1 MSYYAKTRNYVE
13 IQGRLHEDSLKS
25 RLGGDVQN
33 INDLAEDN
41 FRTYDLISS
50 EGVWSVKSHMGGGGQ
65 LTESAKQAYQANF
78 EHMLGWNR
86 SVDAVEMDAKAL
98 RERLPEG
105 TAMPNALR
113 DGSLQDAADFLKNNS
128 KLGIPEDHVE
138 MVRKNLI
145 DHAREFPETYGL
157 PEQPGEEDFLKL
169 SNRIQGTGLNAAD
182 TPALVREQLQKQEVN
197 LQAKSEMRKE
207 PQKEPQEERDQD
219 EEYLYKYGY

>member
-1 MSYYAKTRNYVE
+1 MSYYERTRNYVE

-33 INDLAEDN
+33 INDLVEDN

-50 EGVWSVKSHMGGGGQ
+50 EGVWSVKSHMGREGQ

-86 SVDAVEMDAKAL
+86 PVDAVEMDVKAL

-105 TAMPNALR
+105 TAMPKVLR
-113 DGSLQDAADFLKNNS
+113 KGSLQDAADFLKNNS

-157 PEQPGEEDFLKL
+157 PEQPGEEDLQKL
-169 SNRIQGTGLNAAD
+169 SNRIQGTGLNATD
-182 TPALVREQLQKQEVN
+182 TPALIREQLQQQESS
-197 LQAKSEMRKE
+197 LQTNKEMGKD
-207 PQKEPQEERDQD
+207 QQEEEDQE
-219 EEYLYKYGY
+219 EEYPYQYGY

>member
-1 MSYYAKTRNYVE
+1 MSYYARTRNYVE

-50 EGVWSVKSHMGGGGQ
+50 EGVWSVKSHMGGEGE
-65 LTESAKQAYQANF
+65 LTESAKLAYQANF

-105 TAMPNALR
+105 TAMPKVLR
-113 DGSLQDAADFLKNNS
+113 EGSPQEAADFLRNNS

-157 PEQPGEEDFLKL
+157 PEQPGEEDLQKL
-169 SNRIQGTGLNAAD
+169 SSRIQGTGLNAAD
-182 TPALVREQLQKQEVN
+182 TPALVREQLQQQESK
-197 LQAKSEMRKE
+197 LQTNTEMSKE
-207 PQKEPQEERDQD
+207 QPEEKDQEE
-219 EEYLYKYGY
+219 EYPYRYGY

>member
-1 MSYYAKTRNYVE
+1 MSYYARTRNFVE

-25 RLGGDVQN
+25 QLGGDIQN

-50 EGVWSVKSHMGGGGQ
+50 EGIWSVKSHMGGEGE
-65 LTESAKQAYQANF
+65 LTESAKQAYLANF

-105 TAMPNALR
+105 IAMPKVLR
-113 DGSLQDAADFLKNNS
+113 NGSLQDAADFLKNNS

-138 MVRKNLI
+138 MVRKDLI

-157 PEQPGEEDFLKL
+157 PEQPGEEDLQRL

-182 TPALVREQLQKQEVN
+182 THAIVREHLQQQEVK
-197 LQAKSEMRKE
+197 LQTKTETS
-207 PQKEPQEERDQD
+207 KEPQEEKDQD
-219 EEYLYKYGY
+219 EDYLYRYGY

>member
-1 MSYYAKTRNYVE
+1 MSYYRRTRNYIE

-25 RLGGDVQN
+25 KLGGDVQN
-33 INDLAEDN
+33 INDLAEEN

-50 EGVWSVKSHMGGGGQ
+50 EGIWSVKSHMGAEGE

-86 SVDAVEMDAKAL
+86 AVDALEVDAKAL

-105 TAMPNALR
+105 TAMPKVLR
-113 DGSLQDAADFLKNNS
+113 EGSLQEATDFLKNDS

-138 MVRKNLI
+138 NVRKNLI
-145 DHAREFPETYGL
+145 DQAREFPKNFGL
-157 PEQPGEEDFLKL
+157 PDQTTEEDLHNL

-182 TPALVREQLQKQEVN
+182 TPALVKEQLQNQEVEA
-197 LQAKSEMRKE
+197 QSEKEKSGDD
-207 PQKEPQEERDQD
+207 QKEKDQEE
-219 EEYLYKYGY
+219 EYRYGYGF

>member
-1 MSYYAKTRNYVE
+1 MSYYARTRNYVE

-33 INDLAEDN
+33 INDLAEEN

-50 EGVWSVKSHMGGGGQ
+50 EGIWSVKSHMSAEGE
-65 LTESAKQAYQANF
+65 LTKSALNAYQANF

-105 TAMPNALR
+105 TAMPKVLR
-113 DGSLQDAADFLKNNS
+113 EGSPQEAADFLRNNS

-138 MVRKNLI
+138 MVRKNLVE
-145 DHAREFPETYGL
+145 HAREFPETYGL
-157 PEQPGEEDFLKL
+157 PEKPGEEDLQKL
-169 SNRIQGTGLNAAD
+169 SSRIQSTGLNAAD
-182 TPALVREQLQKQEVN
+182 TPALVREQLKKQESKPQTKAEMSKDQ
-197 LQAKSEMRKE
+197 QAEKDQEKE
-207 PQKEPQEERDQD
+207 YPYQ
-219 EEYLYKYGY
+219 YGY